1 MYIVAKV
8 GDALQRMFGEIAE
21 LAGKASGVIQR
32 ERKFTA
38 IALAKTFALGFL
50 QNPKAS
56 DEDLAQTAAQCG
68 VQVTPQAIDQRHTPA
83 LVNFL
88 ETLFREAVQVV
99 LGDDQALAPILERFT
114 NVIVLDSSTITLPA
128 EMKDRFAGCGG
139 SCGSGEA
146 ALKLQTELDLRSGA
160 LSHVE
165 IESGRSPDNASCRNN
180 ARHGPG
186 SLRIADLGYF
196 NMTVFATMASEDEYF
211 LSRLHFG
218 VIVGLPG
225 EPAVELMSWLA
236 EQGQGVVDR
245 PIWLSQKQSL
255 PCRLIAWRL
264 PAEQANRCRQ
274 KLRKNTL
281 RKCGQEPTAE
291 RLAWCDW
298 TILVTN
304 VPAEMLTPSEVT
316 ILYRARW
323 QVEVYQPECVSRTRL
338 YQLAA

>member
-1 MYIVAKV
+1 MKIVAKV
-8 GDALQRMFGEIAE
+8 GDALQRVFGEIAE
-21 LAGKASGVIQR
+21 LANKASEVIQR
-32 ERKFTA
+32 KRKFTA
-38 IALAKTFALGFL
+38 ISLAQTFALGFL

-88 ETLFREAVQVV
+88 ETLFREVLKVV
-99 LGDDQALAPILERFT
+99 VGDDKTLAPILERFT
-114 NVIVLDSSTITLPA
+114 SVIVMDSSTITLPV

-139 SCGSGEA
+139 SYGSGEA

-160 LSHVE
+160 LLHVE
-165 IESGRSPDNASCRNN
+165 IEPGRSPDNASCRND

-196 NMTVFATMASEDEYF
+196 KMAVFAMMASASEYF

-236 EQGQGVVDR
+236 KQGPGFVGR
-245 PIWLSQKQSL
+245 PPRS
-255 PCRLIAWRL
+255 
-264 PAEQANRCRQ
+264 PAN
-274 KLRKNTL
+274 
-281 RKCGQEPTAE
+281 
-291 RLAWCDW
+291 LA
-298 TILVTN
+298 
-304 VPAEMLTPSEVT
+304 VPKAKPAVPPHRMAFTGRTSESVP
-316 ILYRARW
+316 
-323 QVEVYQPECVSRTRL
+323 PES
-338 YQLAA
+338 A